1 MKTLDE
7 LVADKILDLLH
18 YVLSKIIK
26 PDMTLN
32 KVNELDIQAIE
43 KLKQQ
48 YGIEAII
55 LDVDDTLRKEMKDIP
70 KCNKEWIEGLKG
82 KIKIM
87 IVSNGVDRDIEKY
100 FKKGELIPAIVQ
112 EEGTNEVLMLAYMNR
127 ESMKKTLE
135 TGYTWFWSRSRQEL
149 WNKGATSGHLQ
160 KVVSIYG
167 DCDDDTLLV
176 KVIQTGAACHTG
188 NHSCFFNEIKL
199 ENNGE

>member
-7 LVADKILDLLH
+7 LVADKILDLVH

-100 FKKGELIPAIVQ
+100 FKENGIDYIGFACKPLKKNFVKACEKNECKPR
-112 EEGTNEVLMLAYMNR
+112 ECTN
-127 ESMKKTLE
+127 
-135 TGYTWFWSRSRQEL
+135 GW
-149 WNKGATSGHLQ
+149 
-160 KVVSIYG
+160 
-167 DCDDDTLLV
+167 
-176 KVIQTGAACHTG
+176 
-188 NHSCFFNEIKL
+188 
-199 ENNGE
+199 

>member
-1 MKTLDE
+1 MKTLED
-7 LVADKILDLLH
+7 LVAEKLCDLVH
-18 YVLSKIIK
+18 YALSKIIK

-43 KLKQQ
+43 KMKQQ

-100 FKKGELIPAIVQ
+100 FKENGIDYIGFACKPLKKNFLKACEKMNVKP
-112 EEGTNEVLMLAYMNR
+112 ESVLMVGDSL
-127 ESMKKTLE
+127 
-135 TGYTWFWSRSRQEL
+135 FDD
-149 WNKGATSGHLQ
+149 
-160 KVVSIYG
+160 IYG
-167 DCDDDTLLV
+167 GKRNNMKTALV
-176 KVIQTGAACHTG
+176 KEVED
-188 NHSCFFNEIKL
+188 NER
-199 ENNGE
+199 

>member
-1 MKTLDE
+1 MKTLED
-7 LVADKILDLLH
+7 LVAEKLCDLVH
-18 YVLSKIIK
+18 YALSKIIK

-43 KLKQQ
+43 KMKQQ

-100 FKKGELIPAIVQ
+100 FKENGIDYIGFACKPLKKNFIKACEKMNLNP
-112 EEGTNEVLMLAYMNR
+112 ESVLMVGDSL
-127 ESMKKTLE
+127 
-135 TGYTWFWSRSRQEL
+135 FDD
-149 WNKGATSGHLQ
+149 
-160 KVVSIYG
+160 IYG
-167 DCDDDTLLV
+167 GKRNNMKTALV
-176 KVIQTGAACHTG
+176 KEVED
-188 NHSCFFNEIKL
+188 NER
-199 ENNGE
+199 